1 MVFSTRHS
9 GGFFDS
15 RSRSK
20 FMKRIA
26 VISAILE
33 NPERSQSEF
42 NALVA
47 SFKGIVKGRMGLP
60 MPEYGAAVI
69 TIVLAGELDEINSLT
84 GRIGALHDIQVKTS
98 ISKKEI

>member
-1 MVFSTRHS
+1 
-9 GGFFDS
+9 
-15 RSRSK
+15 
-20 FMKRIA
+20 MKRIA

-33 NPERSQSEF
+33 NPEHSQGEL

-60 MPEYGAAVI
+60 LPEYGASVI

-84 GRIGALHDIQVKTS
+84 GRIGALKDVQVKTS